1 MRDKFL
7 ILMDA
12 LKVGNYTKT
21 KMFLTR
27 NINLNG
33 TFITKIREKIY
44 LEITLRIQIILLSK
58 ATILLTLSTPIPHKE
73 KKLT

>member
-12 LKVGNYTKT
+12 LKAGNYTK

-44 LEITLRIQIILLSK
+44 LEITLRIQIIVLSK